1 MTVGLLTVVII
12 IGLLIL
18 GGVFVEPITG
28 LIRQR
33 FLGFAYEG
41 DIFLIWGG
49 LIISA
54 FVLGLLVMYL
64 LLHLYNG

>member
-1 MTVGLLTVVII
+1 MTVVLLTVVII

-18 GGVFVEPITG
+18 GGVFVEPITA

-33 FLGFAYEG
+33 FPGFAYEG
-41 DIFLIWGG
+41 DTFLIWGG
-49 LIISA
+49 LVISA

-64 LLHLYNG
+64 LLRL